1 MISGKNFTKSG
12 AGVLN
17 LSGVNTYAGTTS
29 IAAGTLQLGTGT
41 NIPDGSAVS
50 LSSSNSVL
58 DMNAKSETIGSL
70 ASANALS
77 LVSSSGSG
85 NYVLTTGGNNT
96 STSYAGLLQD
106 TMLSGSGVMSIV
118 KSGSGQWSL
127 SNANLSLIHI

>member
-12 AGVLN
+12 AGVLR
-17 LSGVNTYAGTTS
+17 LSGTNTYAGTTS
-29 IAAGTLQLGTGT
+29 IGAGTLQLGTGT

-50 LSSSNSVL
+50 LSSSSSVL

-106 TMLSGSGVMSIV
+106 TMLSGSGVLSLV
-118 KSGSGQWSL
+118 KNGSGTLTLLGTNTYSGSC
-127 SNANLSLIHI
+127 